1 MRRIIEELAKFLL
14 HWAREE
20 RGIVRER
27 LACDTMSARLDMG
40 NVKYMRTNLDV
51 ETTVGRQKIV
61 YALRDTLLEGR
72 DAVGLFGLEVELV
85 VKGDHS
91 ALRK

>member
-1 MRRIIEELAKFLL
+1 
-14 HWAREE
+14 
-20 RGIVRER
+20 
-27 LACDTMSARLDMG
+27 MG